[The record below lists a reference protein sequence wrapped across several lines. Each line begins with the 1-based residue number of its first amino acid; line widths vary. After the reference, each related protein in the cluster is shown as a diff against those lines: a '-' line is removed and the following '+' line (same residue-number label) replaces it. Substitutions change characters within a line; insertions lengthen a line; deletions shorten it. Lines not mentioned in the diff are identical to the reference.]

1 MVAALND
8 AFSAETEA
16 EAEASALADA
26 ALADAAFADATAEL
40 VEEAALRA
48 SPHPGSAK
56 AATPSIAVP
65 VRLKKE
71 RLVNMV

>member
-1 MVAALND
+1 MAAALDD
-8 AFSAETEA
+8 AFSAEAEAEA

-26 ALADAAFADATAEL
+26 ALADAMAEL